1 MSSGGGRVSIL
12 HLYNVTADYSGNY
25 TCTAMRSFDG
35 WSSNATAHVM
45 VTDPPRIT
53 SLPPTFP
60 VELG

>member
-1 MSSGGGRVSIL
+1 MSIL